1 MKKKKCSH
9 FVNDAAIPFIRSL
22 VDLCVGNWFTRPSY
36 HLSIGLVT
44 DPLLL
49 QSHEIEALRAR
60 MQATHEQHVGE
71 TQTMHMQLEQLKAA
85 TGGEDQRALVVQ
97 LRGENKQLKEA
108 MAASQ

>member
-1 MKKKKCSH
+1 MS
-9 FVNDAAIPFIRSL
+9 FIRSR
-22 VDLCVGNWFTRPSY
+22 VDLCVRQLGHSSVLPSVHQTGNGYT
-36 HLSIGLVT
+36 
-44 DPLLL
+44 LLL